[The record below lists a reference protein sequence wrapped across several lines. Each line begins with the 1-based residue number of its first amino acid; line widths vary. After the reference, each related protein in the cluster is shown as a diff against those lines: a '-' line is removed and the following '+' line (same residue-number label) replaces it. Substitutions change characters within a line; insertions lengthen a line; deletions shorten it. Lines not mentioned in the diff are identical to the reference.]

1 MQFRLST
8 ATKYFVICFILH
20 INKIGIKVHR
30 DYYIINEFDF
40 IHMTQ
45 NCMKINN
52 EINKHHHRIQAS
64 IIPADNLSSLIQINL
79 SYKHSTIMLKDI
91 YHFGL

>member
-1 MQFRLST
+1 
-8 ATKYFVICFILH
+8 
-20 INKIGIKVHR
+20 
-30 DYYIINEFDF
+30 
-40 IHMTQ
+40 MTQ